1 MLLAVCVAAPADAQV
16 VLGRLGGT
24 TVNTSGL
31 VQADAAW
38 YRSDGVAL
46 SGNPRSPDGP
56 NHDLRVAILFLN
68 GLGPGGFD
76 WRVGYERNT
85 AKWLDMNA
93 RYRFGRERRSF
104 LRAGQFK
111 QPSGL
116 ERLSSLTAREFMSTA
131 MMTKT
136 FTLGNRLGVAYGHE
150 FRYGEADVAGS
161 HPTLALTATYFD
173 HELAATRRIPNYA
186 RGNGVALRAAWAPVN
201 QAGRIAHLGLSWA
214 DYDTRDAE
222 MRWRVQPNMELTPVR
237 LLDTGAMPAIDHVS
251 VLGAEAFW
259 VAGNVKLQ
267 GEYML
272 ADAHRHVPADTH
284 FQGAGGYVSAL
295 WNPGGETWRYVD
307 GLPVTPVGAV
317 TNAGMWQLGLRY
329 DAIDLDDGL
338 VLGGRMRTWTL
349 GVNWYWNAHLKFV
362 LNYVAVQ
369 SRRAAVTDDPAI
381 TGVRVQFHW

>member
-1 MLLAVCVAAPADAQV
+1 
-16 VLGRLGGT
+16 
-24 TVNTSGL
+24 
-31 VQADAAW
+31 
-38 YRSDGVAL
+38 
-46 SGNPRSPDGP
+46 
-56 NHDLRVAILFLN
+56 
-68 GLGPGGFD
+68 
-76 WRVGYERNT
+76 
-85 AKWLDMNA
+85 
-93 RYRFGRERRSF
+93 
-104 LRAGQFK
+104 
-111 QPSGL
+111 
-116 ERLSSLTAREFMSTA
+116 MSTA

-150 FRYGEADVAGS
+150 FRYGKADVAGS

-267 GEYML
+267 GEYMR

-329 DAIDLDDGL
+329 DAIDLDDGP
-338 VLGGRMRTWTL
+338 VHGGRMRTWTL